1 MIRRLR
7 LKFVCI
13 TMTIVTVM
21 MTLMFCFQ
29 YRTTQVGLE
38 QSSIKALQAAAQGPM
53 GALRPGFGREG
64 DQPCFILSLNAWGGL
79 LVDGDKYYDL
89 TDEAM
94 NVAIYNAAY
103 TDGKEYGVLEQY
115 GLRYYRAETPMELRY
130 VFTDIQLEQ
139 QTLGQLLRSSVAIGA
154 VGFTGFLIISILLAN
169 WAVRP
174 VERAW
179 EEQRRFV
186 ADASHELKTP
196 LTVILT
202 NAEMLQ
208 EPGHEE
214 AQRQQFSESILTM
227 SHQMRSLVE
236 NLLQL
241 ARADCGQ
248 TKPERTVLDWS
259 RTLERAVL
267 PFEPVYFEQGLL
279 LESDIEPGVTLAGNE
294 AQLSQVAEILLD
306 NARKYSAPGGI
317 VRLTLRTQGRQAVLS
332 VASPGPT
339 LTAQQ
344 CRDIFRRF
352 YRVDEARSRD
362 GSYGLG
368 LSIAARIVSDH
379 RGKIWAEGRDGINT
393 FFVSLPLI

>member
-79 LVDGDKYYDL
+79 LADGDKYYDL

-103 TDGKEYGVLEQY
+103 TDGKEYGVLEEY

-139 QTLGQLLRSSVAIGA
+139 QTLRQLLRSSAAIGVA
-154 VGFTGFLIISILLAN
+154 GFTGFLVISILLAG

-214 AQRQQFSESILTM
+214 AQRQQFSDSILTM
-227 SHQMRSLVE
+227 SHQMRGLVE

-248 TKPERTVLDWS
+248 TKPERAMLDWS
-259 RTLERAVL
+259 QTLERAVL
-267 PFEPVYFEQGLL
+267 PFEPMYFEQGLL
-279 LESDIEPGVTLAGNE
+279 LESDIEPGVMLAGNE

-306 NARKYSAPGGI
+306 NARKYASPGGI
-317 VRLTLRTQGRQAVLS
+317 VRLTLHTQGRQAVMA
-332 VASPGPT
+332 VAS
-339 LTAQQ
+339 
-344 CRDIFRRF
+344 
-352 YRVDEARSRD
+352 S
-362 GSYGLG
+362 
-368 LSIAARIVSDH
+368 ARIFSD
-379 RGKIWAEGRDGINT
+379 GFTGWTKPAAGTEATAWAFPSPSASSPTIEAGSGPRAGTESIR
-393 FFVSLPLI
+393 SSCR